1 MCKKAMGL
9 TPQNYM
15 KTRGILVILGHPKLE
30 LQRLLCKLAWQM
42 PGTFRW
48 YSLLELKIFAVVE

>member
-1 MCKKAMGL
+1 
-9 TPQNYM
+9 M